1 MSQHRKPAF
10 AISKKILKKI
20 VSHLY
25 PLMTRKKNRR
35 NIYYPDKTLATYR
48 QNTCNSKTKHLQ
60 QM

>member
-35 NIYYPDKTLATYR
+35 NIYFMLHGTFKSLIEDQTSR
-48 QNTCNSKTKHLQ
+48 
-60 QM
+60 